1 MIQAKK
7 QKSADLRRVDTD
19 SQDLHRTAFDKSVQ
33 ANIIS
38 LPGRNGKIIR
48 TNQAACKLLGYS
60 KKELLT
66 KTRAAIFNIKESN
79 FRKML
84 QQTKSSGHSIAIVTA
99 SKKNGEPLQCEIT
112 SEVFKDDGG
121 VEITITSIVD
131 MKQRLL
137 EQKNIDSKKEKV

>member
-7 QKSADLRRVDTD
+7 QKPTDLRRVETNT
-19 SQDLHRTAFDKSVQ
+19 QDLHRTAFDKSVQ

-66 KTRAAIFNIKESN
+66 KTRASIFDIKDSN
-79 FRKML
+79 FRKMF
-84 QQTKSSGHSIAIVTA
+84 QQKKASGHSIAIVTA
-99 SKKNGEPLQCEIT
+99 LKKNGRPVQCEIT
-112 SEVFKDDGG
+112 SEVFMDDGG
-121 VEITITSIVD
+121 IEITITSIVD
-131 MKQRLL
+131 
-137 EQKNIDSKKEKV
+137 